1 MPQSIPTSLVFVAM
15 IIIGAAFLLIQAW
28 PWIKHRLFVPHL
40 DIDPLILQRLSEL
53 IGAVKEQTV
62 WFKTPAEPDT
72 EAEDRDRLT
81 LNTLIGIRDT
91 VEKIDGMSRIENPT
105 EREIQTNISELRM
118 QLAKQHDIEIA
129 GLASI
134 ASKLEQSIKV
144 QKAFLATI
152 YGQDGSGYSTMDE
165 GEQQIRE
172 TAERFR
178 KVYGVS
184 WEDAMERARN
194 AAAIQTGP
202 GMRDGV

>member
-1 MPQSIPTSLVFVAM
+1 MPQSIPTSLVFVSAAA
-15 IIIGAAFLLIQAW
+15 IGLLFLLVRAW
-28 PWIKHRLFVPHL
+28 PWIQHRLFVHHP
-40 DIDPLILQRLSEL
+40 DTQGLILQRLSEL

-62 WFKTPAEPDT
+62 WMKTPAPT
-72 EAEDRDRLT
+72 EKDENVEIT
-81 LNTLIGIRDT
+81 LGVLQEIRDA
-91 VEKIDGMSRIENPT
+91 VAVFVSDHPAKVNPVD
-105 EREIQTNISELRM
+105 ELRV
-118 QLAKQHDIEIA
+118 QLAKQHDSEIA

-152 YGQDGSGYSTMDE
+152 YGQDGSGYSAMDE

>member
-1 MPQSIPTSLVFVAM
+1 MPQSIPTSLVFVSLAA
-15 IIIGAAFLLIQAW
+15 IGLLFLLGRSW
-28 PWIKHRLFVPHL
+28 PWIQHHLFVHHP
-40 DIDPLILQRLSEL
+40 DTQGLILARLSEL
-53 IGAVKEQTV
+53 IGAVKEQTLWMKASPPV
-62 WFKTPAEPDT
+62 DENV
-72 EAEDRDRLT
+72 EIT
-81 LNTLIGIRDT
+81 LGVLQEIRDS
-91 VEKIDGMSRIENPT
+91 VAELDRMSRIENPT
-105 EREIQTNISELRM
+105 EREIHTNIDELRV
-118 QLAKQHDIEIA
+118 QLAKQHDSEIS

-152 YGQDGSGYSTMDE
+152 YGQDGSGYSAMDE

-194 AAAIQTGP
+194 AAAVQSGP